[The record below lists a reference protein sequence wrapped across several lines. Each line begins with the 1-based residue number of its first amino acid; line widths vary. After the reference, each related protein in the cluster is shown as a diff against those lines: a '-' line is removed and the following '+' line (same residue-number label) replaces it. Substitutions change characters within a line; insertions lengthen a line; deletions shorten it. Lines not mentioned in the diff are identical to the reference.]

1 MKNIPISYLT
11 LLSRQINSAISDG
24 YIESY
29 SFEDIYNA
37 IDNKN
42 LEKIITNE
50 VADFGI
56 LSTIQK
62 DELEWLYQQLAYE
75 AKNLVM
81 LVMKELSWVLIIKNT
96 DYPYF

>member
-1 MKNIPISYLT
+1 MDI
-11 LLSRQINSAISDG
+11 LSLIV
-24 YIESY
+24 
-29 SFEDIYNA
+29 FEDIYNA

-42 LEKIITNE
+42 LEKIVTNE

-75 AKNLVM
+75 AKKFSDAGNERAKLG
-81 LVMKELSWVLIIKNT
+81 LDNKKTRIIPT
-96 DYPYF
+96 FRHDS